1 MNSELKKT
9 VIIGS
14 GNLAEALAR
23 AVAKSE
29 LELVQIFARN
39 AERARIVAELAATG
53 WETRPEMLRKDADI
67 YLIAVSDRAVAEVAA
82 TLPIPEEAA
91 VAHTAG
97 SVPVTAIPERFARR
111 AVFYPM
117 QTFTRGR
124 EADFSVIPVF
134 LEAPSPELRPELEA
148 FARKLSGTVI
158 WADSA
163 QRCKVHL
170 AAVFACNFANHM
182 YAVGE
187 RIVRGA
193 GLDFDVLK
201 PLIAETA
208 AKACDARSPLD
219 VQTGPA
225 VRNGDF
231 IRRYNAKDGYALAYA
246 IKIGY
251 KVCIITGGR
260 GRTLENRLRM
270 LGIDHF
276 YVDCMDKITA
286 IREYMAGQ
294 GLDPANVI
302 YMGDDIPDLDCM
314 REVGLPVC
322 PADAAAEVIEASRY
336 VSEFRGGE
344 GAVRDIVEQVLRAR
358 GDWARDS
365 QGVTPSSLAAS
376 R

>member
-1 MNSELKKT
+1 M
-9 VIIGS
+9 
-14 GNLAEALAR
+14 GNFKEDIAR
-23 AVAKSE
+23 C
-29 LELVQIFARN
+29 
-39 AERARIVAELAATG
+39 
-53 WETRPEMLRKDADI
+53 
-67 YLIAVSDRAVAEVAA
+67 
-82 TLPIPEEAA
+82 
-91 VAHTAG
+91 
-97 SVPVTAIPERFARR
+97 
-111 AVFYPM
+111 
-117 QTFTRGR
+117 
-124 EADFSVIPVF
+124 
-134 LEAPSPELRPELEA
+134 EA
-148 FARKLSGTVI
+148 FV
-158 WADSA
+158 
-163 QRCKVHL
+163 
-170 AAVFACNFANHM
+170 
-182 YAVGE
+182 
-187 RIVRGA
+187 
-193 GLDFDVLK
+193 FDVDGVMTDGGII
-201 PLIAETA
+201 PTI
-208 AKACDARSPLD
+208 D
-219 VQTGPA
+219 
-225 VRNGDF
+225 GDF

-365 QGVTPSSLAAS
+365 MGVTPSSLVAS